1 MIEIN
6 MNLVYTIINVIIL
19 YLLLRHFLIKPVTDI
34 MEKRKQL
41 IADGLQSAQDAQ
53 DGALKMK
60 QEYEAALNGAK
71 QESVQ
76 IVENA
81 RKSAKAEYDRILEE
95 AGEDVGRLEYRFVER
110 GGTKDAARQLG
121 LCEHDIVKSLVFDD
135 GKGGQ
140 AVMAL
145 MHGDERVSLH
155 KLQRL
160 SGVPHLQPSSPE
172 NAERLT
178 GYKPGG
184 ICPFGLPLPLPVFA
198 QISLFNLGMLY
209 INAGERGVIAV
220 IRPEALRLS
229 GAVAGDILSG
239 GSRR

>member
-1 MIEIN
+1 M
-6 MNLVYTIINVIIL
+6 
-19 YLLLRHFLIKPVTDI
+19 HGK
-34 MEKRKQL
+34 
-41 IADGLQSAQDAQ
+41 G
-53 DGALKMK
+53 
-60 QEYEAALNGAK
+60 EAPA
-71 QESVQ
+71 
-76 IVENA
+76 I
-81 RKSAKAEYDRILEE
+81 RILEE

-184 ICPFGLPLPLPVFA
+184 IC
-198 QISLFNLGMLY
+198 
-209 INAGERGVIAV
+209 R
-220 IRPEALRLS
+220 S
-229 GAVAGDILSG
+229 GSPCRFRC
-239 GSRR
+239 SRRYPFSISGCCTSMRANAASSPSSGPRPCGFPGP

>member
-1 MIEIN
+1 M
-6 MNLVYTIINVIIL
+6 
-19 YLLLRHFLIKPVTDI
+19 HGK
-34 MEKRKQL
+34 
-41 IADGLQSAQDAQ
+41 G
-53 DGALKMK
+53 
-60 QEYEAALNGAK
+60 EAPA
-71 QESVQ
+71 
-76 IVENA
+76 I
-81 RKSAKAEYDRILEE
+81 RILEE

-172 NAERLT
+172 NAERLAAQLGCPWT
-178 GYKPGG
+178 TGG
-184 ICPFGLPLPLPVFA
+184 ICPFGLPSPLPVFA

>member
-1 MIEIN
+1 M
-6 MNLVYTIINVIIL
+6 
-19 YLLLRHFLIKPVTDI
+19 HGK
-34 MEKRKQL
+34 
-41 IADGLQSAQDAQ
+41 G
-53 DGALKMK
+53 
-60 QEYEAALNGAK
+60 EAPA
-71 QESVQ
+71 
-76 IVENA
+76 I
-81 RKSAKAEYDRILEE
+81 RILEE

-160 SGVPHLQPSSPE
+160 
-172 NAERLT
+172 T

-184 ICPFGLPLPLPVFA
+184 ICPFGLPSPLPVFA

>member
-1 MIEIN
+1 
-6 MNLVYTIINVIIL
+6 MNLKFICFY
-19 YLLLRHFLIKPVTDI
+19 K
-34 MEKRKQL
+34 
-41 IADGLQSAQDAQ
+41 
-53 DGALKMK
+53 
-60 QEYEAALNGAK
+60 
-71 QESVQ
+71 
-76 IVENA
+76 NA

-184 ICPFGLPLPLPVFA
+184 ICPFGLPSPLPVFA

>member
-1 MIEIN
+1 M
-6 MNLVYTIINVIIL
+6 
-19 YLLLRHFLIKPVTDI
+19 HGK
-34 MEKRKQL
+34 
-41 IADGLQSAQDAQ
+41 G
-53 DGALKMK
+53 
-60 QEYEAALNGAK
+60 EAPA
-71 QESVQ
+71 
-76 IVENA
+76 I
-81 RKSAKAEYDRILEE
+81 RILEE

-155 KLQRL
+155 K
-160 SGVPHLQPSSPE
+160 PSSPE
-172 NAERLT
+172 SAERLT

-184 ICPFGLPLPLPVFA
+184 ICPFGLPSPLPVFA

>member
-1 MIEIN
+1 MVEN
-6 MNLVYTIINVIIL
+6 
-19 YLLLRHFLIKPVTDI
+19 
-34 MEKRKQL
+34 EK
-41 IADGLQSAQDAQ
+41 
-53 DGALKMK
+53 
-60 QEYEAALNGAK
+60 EPAAL
-71 QESVQ
+71 
-76 IVENA
+76 
-81 RKSAKAEYDRILEE
+81 RILRD
-95 AGEDVGRLEYRFVER
+95 AGISVRRLDYRYTEG
-110 GGTKDAARQLG
+110 GGTGDAARQLG
-121 LCEHDIVKSLVFDD
+121 IDEHAVVKSLVFDN
-135 GKGGQ
+135 GQ
-140 AVMAL
+140 EGEDRRAVMAL

-184 ICPFGLPLPLPVFA
+184 ICPFGLPSPLPVFA

-209 INAGERGVIAV
+209 INAGVRGVIAV

-239 GSRR
+239 GPRR

>member
-1 MIEIN
+1 M
-6 MNLVYTIINVIIL
+6 
-19 YLLLRHFLIKPVTDI
+19 HGK
-34 MEKRKQL
+34 
-41 IADGLQSAQDAQ
+41 G
-53 DGALKMK
+53 
-60 QEYEAALNGAK
+60 EAPA
-71 QESVQ
+71 
-76 IVENA
+76 I
-81 RKSAKAEYDRILEE
+81 RILEE

-184 ICPFGLPLPLPVFA
+184 ICPFGLPSPLPVFA

-239 GSRR
+239 GSRRWPLTTCMGRGYLVSDT

>member
-1 MIEIN
+1 MVEN
-6 MNLVYTIINVIIL
+6 
-19 YLLLRHFLIKPVTDI
+19 
-34 MEKRKQL
+34 EK
-41 IADGLQSAQDAQ
+41 
-53 DGALKMK
+53 
-60 QEYEAALNGAK
+60 EPAAL
-71 QESVQ
+71 
-76 IVENA
+76 
-81 RKSAKAEYDRILEE
+81 RILRD
-95 AGEDVGRLEYRFVER
+95 AGISVRRLDYRYTEG
-110 GGTKDAARQLG
+110 GGTGDAARQLG
-121 LCEHDIVKSLVFDD
+121 IDEHAVVKSLVFDN
-135 GKGGQ
+135 GQ
-140 AVMAL
+140 EGEDRRAVMAL

-184 ICPFGLPLPLPVFA
+184 ICPFGLPSPLPVFA

-209 INAGERGVIAV
+209 INAGVRGVIAV

>member
-1 MIEIN
+1 M
-6 MNLVYTIINVIIL
+6 
-19 YLLLRHFLIKPVTDI
+19 HGK
-34 MEKRKQL
+34 
-41 IADGLQSAQDAQ
+41 G
-53 DGALKMK
+53 
-60 QEYEAALNGAK
+60 EAPA
-71 QESVQ
+71 
-76 IVENA
+76 I
-81 RKSAKAEYDRILEE
+81 RILEE

-160 SGVPHLQPSSPE
+160 SGRAASP
-172 NAERLT
+172 AEFAGKRRT
-178 GYKPGG
+178 ADRIQTRG
-184 ICPFGLPLPLPVFA
+184 ICPFGLPSPLPVFA

>member
-1 MIEIN
+1 M
-6 MNLVYTIINVIIL
+6 
-19 YLLLRHFLIKPVTDI
+19 HGK
-34 MEKRKQL
+34 
-41 IADGLQSAQDAQ
+41 G
-53 DGALKMK
+53 
-60 QEYEAALNGAK
+60 EAPA
-71 QESVQ
+71 
-76 IVENA
+76 I
-81 RKSAKAEYDRILEE
+81 RILEE

-160 SGVPHLQPSSPE
+160 SGV
-172 NAERLT
+172 
-178 GYKPGG
+178 
-184 ICPFGLPLPLPVFA
+184 
-198 QISLFNLGMLY
+198 LY

>member
-1 MIEIN
+1 M
-6 MNLVYTIINVIIL
+6 YG
-19 YLLLRHFLIKPVTDI
+19 K
-34 MEKRKQL
+34 K
-41 IADGLQSAQDAQ
+41 
-53 DGALKMK
+53 
-60 QEYEAALNGAK
+60 EAPA
-71 QESVQ
+71 
-76 IVENA
+76 I
-81 RKSAKAEYDRILEE
+81 RILQE
-95 AGEDVGRLEYRFVER
+95 AGEDVGRLEYAFTER

-135 GKGGQ
+135 GQGGH

-184 ICPFGLPLPLPVFA
+184 I
-198 QISLFNLGMLY
+198 
-209 INAGERGVIAV
+209 
-220 IRPEALRLS
+220 
-229 GAVAGDILSG
+229 
-239 GSRR
+239 

>member
-1 MIEIN
+1 M
-6 MNLVYTIINVIIL
+6 
-19 YLLLRHFLIKPVTDI
+19 HGK
-34 MEKRKQL
+34 
-41 IADGLQSAQDAQ
+41 G
-53 DGALKMK
+53 
-60 QEYEAALNGAK
+60 EAPA
-71 QESVQ
+71 
-76 IVENA
+76 I
-81 RKSAKAEYDRILEE
+81 RILEE
-95 AGEDVGRLEYRFVER
+95 AGEDV

-184 ICPFGLPLPLPVFA
+184 ICPFGLPSPLPVFA
-198 QISLFNLGMLY
+198 QISLFNLEMLY

>member
-1 MIEIN
+1 M
-6 MNLVYTIINVIIL
+6 
-19 YLLLRHFLIKPVTDI
+19 HGK
-34 MEKRKQL
+34 
-41 IADGLQSAQDAQ
+41 G
-53 DGALKMK
+53 
-60 QEYEAALNGAK
+60 EAPA
-71 QESVQ
+71 
-76 IVENA
+76 I
-81 RKSAKAEYDRILEE
+81 RILEE

-184 ICPFGLPLPLPVFA
+184 ICPFGLPSPLPVFA

-229 GAVAGDILSG
+229 GAVAGDIPSG
-239 GSRR
+239 GSRPEPLTTCMGRGYLVSDT

>member
-1 MIEIN
+1 M
-6 MNLVYTIINVIIL
+6 
-19 YLLLRHFLIKPVTDI
+19 
-34 MEKRKQL
+34 
-41 IADGLQSAQDAQ
+41 
-53 DGALKMK
+53 
-60 QEYEAALNGAK
+60 
-71 QESVQ
+71 
-76 IVENA
+76 A
-81 RKSAKAEYDRILEE
+81 R
-95 AGEDVGRLEYRFVER
+95 
-110 GGTKDAARQLG
+110 
-121 LCEHDIVKSLVFDD
+121 
-135 GKGGQ
+135 
-140 AVMAL
+140 

>member
-1 MIEIN
+1 M
-6 MNLVYTIINVIIL
+6 YG
-19 YLLLRHFLIKPVTDI
+19 K
-34 MEKRKQL
+34 K
-41 IADGLQSAQDAQ
+41 
-53 DGALKMK
+53 
-60 QEYEAALNGAK
+60 EAPA
-71 QESVQ
+71 
-76 IVENA
+76 I
-81 RKSAKAEYDRILEE
+81 RILQE
-95 AGEDVGRLEYRFVER
+95 AGEDVGRLEYAFTER

-135 GKGGQ
+135 GHGGH

-184 ICPFGLPLPLPVFA
+184 ICPFGLSSPLPVFA
-198 QISLFNLGMLY
+198 QSSLFERGTLY

-220 IRPEALRLS
+220 IRPDALRLA
-229 GAVAGDILSG
+229 GAVAGDIQSCG
-239 GSRR
+239 PRR

>member
-1 MIEIN
+1 MGTKE
-6 MNLVYTIINVIIL
+6 
-19 YLLLRHFLIKPVTDI
+19 
-34 MEKRKQL
+34 
-41 IADGLQSAQDAQ
+41 
-53 DGALKMK
+53 
-60 QEYEAALNGAK
+60 EAPA
-71 QESVQ
+71 
-76 IVENA
+76 I
-81 RKSAKAEYDRILEE
+81 RILKE
-95 AGEDVGRLEYRFVER
+95 AGEGVQRLEYAFVER

-135 GKGGQ
+135 GQGKR

-184 ICPFGLPLPLPVFA
+184 ICPFGLRLPLPVFA
-198 QISLFNLGMLY
+198 QESLFDCGRLY

-220 IRPEALRLS
+220 IRPEALRLAV
-229 GAVAGDILSG
+229 AVAGDLLSG
-239 GSRR
+239 DSRR

>member
-1 MIEIN
+1 M
-6 MNLVYTIINVIIL
+6 LS
-19 YLLLRHFLIKPVTDI
+19 PS
-34 MEKRKQL
+34 
-41 IADGLQSAQDAQ
+41 G
-53 DGALKMK
+53 
-60 QEYEAALNGAK
+60 
-71 QESVQ
+71 
-76 IVENA
+76 
-81 RKSAKAEYDRILEE
+81 
-95 AGEDVGRLEYRFVER
+95 
-110 GGTKDAARQLG
+110 AARRTRPGSLG

-135 GKGGQ
+135 GQGGH

-184 ICPFGLPLPLPVFA
+184 ICPFGLSSPLPVFA
-198 QISLFNLGMLY
+198 QSSLFERGTLY

-220 IRPEALRLS
+220 IRPDALRLA
-229 GAVAGDILSG
+229 GAVRQDHRAAAPAIALDGVYGERLFGIKYI
-239 GSRR
+239 

>member
-1 MIEIN
+1 MHGKE
-6 MNLVYTIINVIIL
+6 
-19 YLLLRHFLIKPVTDI
+19 
-34 MEKRKQL
+34 
-41 IADGLQSAQDAQ
+41 
-53 DGALKMK
+53 
-60 QEYEAALNGAK
+60 EAPA
-71 QESVQ
+71 
-76 IVENA
+76 I
-81 RKSAKAEYDRILEE
+81 RILEE

-121 LCEHDIVKSLVFDD
+121 LCEH

-184 ICPFGLPLPLPVFA
+184 ICPFGLPSPLPVFA

-209 INAGERGVIAV
+209 INAGVRGVIAV

-239 GSRR
+239 GPRR

>member
-1 MIEIN
+1 M
-6 MNLVYTIINVIIL
+6 
-19 YLLLRHFLIKPVTDI
+19 
-34 MEKRKQL
+34 
-41 IADGLQSAQDAQ
+41 
-53 DGALKMK
+53 
-60 QEYEAALNGAK
+60 
-71 QESVQ
+71 
-76 IVENA
+76 
-81 RKSAKAEYDRILEE
+81 
-95 AGEDVGRLEYRFVER
+95 
-110 GGTKDAARQLG
+110 
-121 LCEHDIVKSLVFDD
+121 
-135 GKGGQ
+135 
-140 AVMAL
+140 
-145 MHGDERVSLH
+145 
-155 KLQRL
+155 
-160 SGVPHLQPSSPE
+160 PHLQPSSPE

>member
-1 MIEIN
+1 M
-6 MNLVYTIINVIIL
+6 
-19 YLLLRHFLIKPVTDI
+19 HGK
-34 MEKRKQL
+34 
-41 IADGLQSAQDAQ
+41 G
-53 DGALKMK
+53 
-60 QEYEAALNGAK
+60 EAPA
-71 QESVQ
+71 
-76 IVENA
+76 I
-81 RKSAKAEYDRILEE
+81 RILEE

-184 ICPFGLPLPLPVFA
+184 ICPFGLPSPLPVFA

-220 IRPEALRLS
+220 IRPEALRFS
-229 GAVAGDILSG
+229 VAVAGDILSG

>member
-1 MIEIN
+1 M
-6 MNLVYTIINVIIL
+6 
-19 YLLLRHFLIKPVTDI
+19 HGK
-34 MEKRKQL
+34 
-41 IADGLQSAQDAQ
+41 G
-53 DGALKMK
+53 
-60 QEYEAALNGAK
+60 EAPA
-71 QESVQ
+71 
-76 IVENA
+76 I
-81 RKSAKAEYDRILEE
+81 RILEE

-155 KLQRL
+155 
-160 SGVPHLQPSSPE
+160 QPSSPE

-184 ICPFGLPLPLPVFA
+184 ICPFGLPSPLPVFA

>member
-1 MIEIN
+1 M
-6 MNLVYTIINVIIL
+6 
-19 YLLLRHFLIKPVTDI
+19 D
-34 MEKRKQL
+34 RK
-41 IADGLQSAQDAQ
+41 
-53 DGALKMK
+53 
-60 QEYEAALNGAK
+60 EEAPA
-71 QESVQ
+71 
-76 IVENA
+76 I
-81 RKSAKAEYDRILEE
+81 RILKE
-95 AGEDVGRLEYRFVER
+95 AGEDARCLEYDFVER

-121 LCEHDIVKSLVFDD
+121 LCEHEIVKSLVFDD
-135 GKGGQ
+135 GQGNR

-184 ICPFGLPLPLPVFA
+184 ICPFGLRSPLPVFA
-198 QISLFNLGMLY
+198 QASLFDCRTLY

-220 IRPEALRLS
+220 IRPEALRLA
-229 GAVAGDILSG
+229 GAIAGDLLNG

>member
-1 MIEIN
+1 M
-6 MNLVYTIINVIIL
+6 
-19 YLLLRHFLIKPVTDI
+19 HGK
-34 MEKRKQL
+34 
-41 IADGLQSAQDAQ
+41 G
-53 DGALKMK
+53 
-60 QEYEAALNGAK
+60 EAPA
-71 QESVQ
+71 
-76 IVENA
+76 I
-81 RKSAKAEYDRILEE
+81 RILEE

-184 ICPFGLPLPLPVFA
+184 ICPFGLPSPLPVFA

-239 GSRR
+239 GSRREPLTTCMGRGYLVSDT